1 MTNIAILVSGAGRG
15 SNMKNIIEAC
25 KDNYVKGK
33 VQVVIGIKESPAI
46 LIAKEF
52 GVKTLLI
59 NPKDY
64 ACDLDYQNAIYDC
77 IKENNIDL
85 ICLAGYMKLLGGK
98 VLSEYENR
106 IMNVHPA
113 LIPMFYGKGMYG
125 HHIHEAAIKRG
136 VKVSGCTVHFVD
148 KNYDT
153 GPIILQ
159 TVVYVEPEDTPD
171 TLAARILPNEHKT
184 YREAVR
190 LFCEGKLSVKDGIVK
205 IID

>member
-15 SNMKNIIEAC
+15 SNMTAIIKGCEE
-25 KDNYVKGK
+25 KYINGEVKL
-33 VQVVIGIKESPAI
+33 VIGIKESPAI
-46 LIAKEF
+46 QIAKEHN
-52 GVKTLLI
+52 VPTVLI
-59 NPKDY
+59 NPKDFTSEEE
-64 ACDLDYQNAIYDC
+64 YQDKIYDT
-77 IKENNIDL
+77 IKENNIEL

-106 IMNVHPA
+106 IMNIHPA
-113 LIPMFYGKGMYG
+113 LIPMYYGKGMYG

-148 KNYDT
+148 HEYDT

-159 TVVYVEPEDTPD
+159 TVVNVEEEDTAE

-184 YREAVR
+184 YREAVK
-190 LFCEGKLSVKDGIVK
+190 LFCENKIKVENRKVK
-205 IID
+205 ILK

>member
-113 LIPMFYGKGMYG
+113 LIPMFYGKGMFG

>member
-1 MTNIAILVSGAGRG
+1 MKNIAILVSGAGRG

-25 KDNYVKGK
+25 KEGYCDGEVK
-33 VQVVIGIKESPAI
+33 VVIGIKPSPAI
-46 LIAKEF
+46 EIAQSYN
-52 GVKTLLI
+52 VKTVLI
-59 NPKDY
+59 SPKDFS
-64 ACDLDYQNAIYDC
+64 CTEEYQEAIYNC

-85 ICLAGYMKLLGGK
+85 ICLAGYMQLLGGK
-98 VLSEYENR
+98 VLEEYENR

-148 KNYDT
+148 REYDT

-159 TVVYVEPEDTPD
+159 TVVYVEPNDTPED
-171 TLAARILPNEHKT
+171 LAARILPNEHKT

-190 LFCEGKLSVKDGIVK
+190 LFCADKLEVINKQVK
-205 IID
+205 IKD

>member
-1 MTNIAILVSGAGRG
+1 
-15 SNMKNIIEAC
+15 MKNIIEAC

-159 TVVYVEPEDTPD
+159 TVVYVEPEDTQD
-171 TLAARILPNEHKT
+171 TLAAKILPNEHKT

-190 LFCEGKLSVKDGIVK
+190 LFCEGKLSVRNGKV
-205 IID
+205 IISD

>member
-159 TVVYVEPEDTPD
+159 TVVYVEPDDTPE

-184 YREAVR
+184 YKEAVR
-190 LFCEGKLSVKDGIVK
+190 LFCEGKLSVRNGKV
-205 IID
+205 IISD

>member
-1 MTNIAILVSGAGRG
+1 MINIAILVSGAGRG

-25 KDNYVKGK
+25 KDNYIKANVA
-33 VQVVIGIKESPAI
+33 VVIGINNSPAI
-46 LIAKEF
+46 KIANDL
-52 GVKTLLI
+52 GVKTVLI
-59 NPKDY
+59 NPKDFTE
-64 ACDLDYQNAIYDC
+64 DSLYQDAIYNC

-98 VLSEYENR
+98 VLTEYENR

-136 VKVSGCTVHFVD
+136 VKYSGCTVHFVD

-159 TVVYVEPEDTPD
+159 TVVEVDFNDTPE
-171 TLAARILPNEHKT
+171 TLAAKILPNEHKT
-184 YREAVR
+184 YKEA
-190 LFCEGKLSVKDGIVK
+190 LKLYCEGKLSVEKGKVK
-205 IID
+205 ILP

>member
-1 MTNIAILVSGAGRG
+1 MTNITILVSGAGRG

-25 KDNYVKGK
+25 NENYAKGTVKA
-33 VQVVIGIKESPAI
+33 VIGIKESPAI
-46 LIAKEF
+46 DIAKSYN
-52 GVKTLLI
+52 VPTVLI

-64 ACDLDYQNAIYDC
+64 INDEEYQNAVYRC
-77 IKENNIDL
+77 IKEYNTDL

-98 VLSEYENR
+98 CLDEYENR

-136 VKVSGCTVHFVD
+136 VKISGCTVHFVD
-148 KNYDT
+148 REYDT

-159 TVVYVEPEDTPD
+159 TPVYVQPNDTPE
-171 TLAARILPNEHKT
+171 TLAARILPEEHKT

-190 LFCEGKLSVKDGIVK
+190 LFCDGKLKVENKKV
-205 IID
+205 IIK

>member
-25 KDNYVKGK
+25 KDNYIQGK

-46 LIAKEF
+46 LIAKEY
-52 GVKTLLI
+52 GVTTVLI

-113 LIPMFYGKGMYG
+113 LIPMFYGKGMFG

-159 TVVYVEPEDTPD
+159 TVVYVEPDDTPES
-171 TLAARILPNEHKT
+171 LAARILPNEHKT
-184 YREAVR
+184 YKEAVR
-190 LFCEGKLSVKDGIVK
+190 LFCEGKLSVRNGKV
-205 IID
+205 IISD

>member
-25 KDNYVKGK
+25 NEGYAKGQVK
-33 VQVVIGIKESPAI
+33 VVIGIKESPAI
-46 LIAKEF
+46 QIAQGF
-52 GVKTLLI
+52 GVKTVLI
-59 NPKDY
+59 NPKEY
-64 ACDLDYQNAIYDC
+64 SCEEEYQEAVYQC
-77 IKENNIDL
+77 IKENNTDL
-85 ICLAGYMKLLGGK
+85 ICLAGYMKLLSGK
-98 VLSEYENR
+98 TLSEYENR

-148 KNYDT
+148 KEYDT

-159 TVVYVEPEDTPD
+159 TVVYVEPGDTPES
-171 TLAARILPNEHKT
+171 LAARILPNEHKT
-184 YREAVR
+184 YRKAVQ
-190 LFCEGKLSVKDGIVK
+190 LFCDGKLTVKDRQV
-205 IID
+205 IISE